1 MTLLLVC
8 IFFVF
13 AMGLRSGTKR
23 AEVRLALPMFIGCCV
38 VAVAFLSL
46 RVL

>member
-8 IFFVF
+8 IVFVF

-23 AEVRLALPMFIGCCV
+23 AEVRRALPMFIGCCV
-38 VAVAFLSL
+38 VAIAYLSQ
-46 RVL
+46 RIV